1 IEPQLQL
8 VHQRIDLDDVAL
20 SGAQVRQ
27 DTEGGWLLRAGVR
40 VKGEIATGL
49 GTLQPYGRFNVYS
62 SRKGTDVARFTGPAA
77 YTDILTRTGGT
88 SSELAAGA
96 TLALGPT
103 TSLYGEIGKLWAS
116 GGNTRVKSGVS
127 GSVGVKVRW

>member
-40 VKGEIATGL
+40 VKGEVATGL
-49 GTLQPYGRFNVYS
+49 GLLQPYGRFNVYS

-77 YTDILTRTGGT
+77 YADILTRTGGT

-96 TLALGPT
+96 TLALGPM

-116 GGNTRVKSGVS
+116 GGNTRVKS
-127 GSVGVKVRW
+127 SVNASLGVKVRW